1 MLVASNVYRR
11 HCGPGMA
18 PVPARAA
25 RLIATVVL
33 PLTLI
38 AWLGDRMAPE
48 SAPVARGAA
57 YAEVRGCIDCH
68 GDAGDPLA
76 AADDDV
82 CSTTS
87 RAESHPDYDVA
98 CADALAYFA
107 TVRLRKT
114 FADRANANPNNPLI
128 AGERLARQYHCFQ
141 CHGKL
146 GQGGFKNTKSL
157 KGYVP
162 GYFGADFKRLT
173 NNADPDSVRAWIV
186 HGVDAALLDAP
197 VSGPIAAYFLKRQ
210 AVSMPSYKSLQPDEI
225 ETLVQ
230 YVIALHRIGPM
241 TAQTA
246 HAYEERTI
254 RGQ

>member
-1 MLVASNVYRR
+1 
-11 HCGPGMA
+11 MA
-18 PVPARAA
+18 QSDWHSARAV
-25 RLIATVVL
+25 RLIATALV
-33 PLTLI
+33 PLLLL
-38 AWLGDRMAPE
+38 AWLAYRMAPE

-57 YAEVRGCIDCH
+57 YAEVRGCIGCH
-68 GDAGDPLA
+68 GGADDPLA
-76 AADDDV
+76 AADDNA
-82 CSTTS
+82 CSTTR
-87 RAESHPDYDVA
+87 RADAHPDYDVA

-114 FADRANANPNNPLI
+114 FADRAYANPNNPLI

-146 GQGGFKNTKSL
+146 GQGGFKNAKSL

-186 HGVDAALLDAP
+186 HGVDSTLLDAP
-197 VSGPIAAYFLKRQ
+197 VSGPIAAYFLERQ
-210 AVSMPSYKSLQPDEI
+210 AVSMPSFKSLESDEI
-225 ETLVQ
+225 ETLVR

-241 TAQTA
+241 TAKTA
-246 HAYEERTI
+246 RAYGERSQSMVIAVKTH
-254 RGQ
+254 RRR